1 MLFIQVVLLT
11 FFTSNQN
18 NNLQRIIESF
28 NLMNSNEII
37 SHFNESIQIS
47 IDGKTYS
54 ENSYKSSILL
64 DDFFTINDI
73 DSFNMIHKGKSGTS
87 LTYVIGEYLSDKKIY
102 KILIFVDTKKSGNK
116 IREIKIDQKE

>member
-64 DDFFTINDI
+64 DDFFTKNDI

-102 KILIFVDTKKSGNK
+102 KILIFVDTKKRGNK

>member
-47 IDGKTYS
+47 INGKTYS

-64 DDFFTINDI
+64 DDFFTKNDI

>member
-1 MLFIQVVLLT
+1 MLFTQVVLLT
-11 FFTSNQN
+11 FFTSHQN
-18 NNLQRIIESF
+18 DNLQRIIESF

-64 DDFFTINDI
+64 DDFFTKNDI

>member
-18 NNLQRIIESF
+18 DDLQRIIESF

-47 IDGKTYS
+47 IDGKTYN

-64 DDFFTINDI
+64 DDFFNKNDI
-73 DSFNMIHKGKSGTS
+73 DSFNMIHKGISGTS
-87 LTYVIGEYLSDKKIY
+87 LKYVIGEYLSDKKIY

>member
-47 IDGKTYS
+47 IDGKT
-54 ENSYKSSILL
+54 I
-64 DDFFTINDI
+64 
-73 DSFNMIHKGKSGTS
+73 M
-87 LTYVIGEYLSDKKIY
+87 KIA
-102 KILIFVDTKKSGNK
+102 
-116 IREIKIDQKE
+116 IKAQYY

>member
-18 NNLQRIIESF
+18 DNLQRIIESF

-64 DDFFTINDI
+64 DDFFNKNDI
-73 DSFNMIHKGKSGTS
+73 DSFNMIHMGKSETS
-87 LTYVIGEYLSDKKIY
+87 LIYLIGEYLSDNKIY
-102 KILIFVDTKKSGNK
+102 KILIFVDKKKSGNK
-116 IREIKIDQKE
+116 IREIKIEHKE

>member
-18 NNLQRIIESF
+18 DNLQRIIESF

-64 DDFFTINDI
+64 DDFFNKNDI
-73 DSFNMIHKGKSGTS
+73 DSFNMIHKGISGTS
-87 LTYVIGEYLSDKKIY
+87 LKYVIGEYLSDKKIY

>member
-18 NNLQRIIESF
+18 DNLQRIIESF

-47 IDGKTYS
+47 INGKTYS

-64 DDFFTINDI
+64 DDFFNKNDI
-73 DSFNMIHKGKSGTS
+73 DSFNMIHKGIYGTS
-87 LTYVIGEYLSDKKIY
+87 LKYVIGEYLSDKKIY

-116 IREIKIDQKE
+116 IREVKIDQKE

>member
-1 MLFIQVVLLT
+1 MLFTQVVLLT
-11 FFTSNQN
+11 FFTSHQN
-18 NNLQRIIESF
+18 DNLQRIIESF

-64 DDFFTINDI
+64 DDFFTKNDI

-116 IREIKIDQKE
+116 IREIKIDQKK

>member
-18 NNLQRIIESF
+18 DNLQRIIESF

-47 IDGKTYS
+47 IDGKTYN

-64 DDFFTINDI
+64 DDFFSKNDI

-102 KILIFVDTKKSGNK
+102 KILIFVDTKKNSNK

>member
-18 NNLQRIIESF
+18 DDLQRIIESF

-64 DDFFTINDI
+64 DDFFNKNDI
-73 DSFNMIHKGKSGTS
+73 DSFNMIHKGISGTS
-87 LTYVIGEYLSDKKIY
+87 LKYVIGEYLSDKKIY

>member
-47 IDGKTYS
+47 IDGKTYN

-64 DDFFTINDI
+64 DDFFNKNDI

-87 LTYVIGEYLSDKKIY
+87 LTYVIGEYLSDKNLNA
-102 KILIFVDTKKSGNK
+102 LICASATS
-116 IREIKIDQKE
+116 IT

>member
-18 NNLQRIIESF
+18 DNLQRIIESF

-64 DDFFTINDI
+64 YDFFNNIEI
-73 DSFNMIHKGKSGTS
+73 YSFNMIHLIKKFIKFLYSWIQKRM
-87 LTYVIGEYLSDKKIY
+87 VIK
-102 KILIFVDTKKSGNK
+102 
-116 IREIKIDQKE
+116 

>member
-1 MLFIQVVLLT
+1 MLFIQVVLLA

-37 SHFNESIQIS
+37 SHFNEPIQIS

-64 DDFFTINDI
+64 DDFFTKNDI

>member
-64 DDFFTINDI
+64 DDFFNKNDI
-73 DSFNMIHKGKSGTS
+73 DSFNMIHKGISGTS
-87 LTYVIGEYLSDKKIY
+87 LKYVIGEYLSDKKIY
-102 KILIFVDTKKSGNK
+102 TILIFVDTKKSGNK

>member
-47 IDGKTYS
+47 IDGKTYR

-64 DDFFTINDI
+64 DDFFNNNDI
-73 DSFNMIHKGKSGTS
+73 DSFNMIHMGKSGTS

>member
-18 NNLQRIIESF
+18 DNLQRIIESF

-64 DDFFTINDI
+64 DDFFNKNDI
-73 DSFNMIHKGKSGTS
+73 DSFNMIHRGESGTS

-102 KILIFVDTKKSGNK
+102 KILIFVDTKKNGNK

>member
-1 MLFIQVVLLT
+1 MLFTQVVLLT
-11 FFTSNQN
+11 FFTSHQN
-18 NNLQRIIESF
+18 DNLQRIIESF

-47 IDGKTYS
+47 INGKTYS

-64 DDFFTINDI
+64 DDFFTKNDI

>member
-18 NNLQRIIESF
+18 DNLQRIIESF

-64 DDFFTINDI
+64 DDFFNNNDI
-73 DSFNMIHKGKSGTS
+73 DSFNMILRGEAGTS

-102 KILIFVDTKKSGNK
+102 KILIFVDTKKNGNK

>member
-1 MLFIQVVLLT
+1 MLFIQVVLLA

-64 DDFFTINDI
+64 DDFFNKNDI
-73 DSFNMIHKGKSGTS
+73 DSFNMIHKGISGTS
-87 LTYVIGEYLSDKKIY
+87 LKYVIGEYLSDKKIY

>member
-1 MLFIQVVLLT
+1 MKSNLEILDVGEVHVKRPQLLIT
-11 FFTSNQN
+11 GGNGLVGSQ
-18 NNLQRIIESF
+18 LKSE
-28 NLMNSNEII
+28 LK
-37 SHFNESIQIS
+37 
-47 IDGKTYS
+47 IDSKIDLR
-54 ENSYKSSILL
+54 NRKIC
-64 DDFFTINDI
+64 DDFFNKNDI

>member
-18 NNLQRIIESF
+18 DNLQRIIESF

-64 DDFFTINDI
+64 DDFFNNNDI
-73 DSFNMIHKGKSGTS
+73 DSFNMINRGKSGTS

-102 KILIFVDTKKSGNK
+102 KILIFVDTKKNGNK

>member
-18 NNLQRIIESF
+18 DNLQRIIESF

-64 DDFFTINDI
+64 DDFFTKNDI

>member
-1 MLFIQVVLLT
+1 
-11 FFTSNQN
+11 
-18 NNLQRIIESF
+18 
-28 NLMNSNEII
+28 MNSNEII

-64 DDFFTINDI
+64 DDFFNKNDI
-73 DSFNMIHKGKSGTS
+73 DSFNMIHRGKSGTS

-102 KILIFVDTKKSGNK
+102 KILIFVDTKKNGNK

>member
-18 NNLQRIIESF
+18 DNLQRIIESF

-64 DDFFTINDI
+64 DDFFNKNDI
-73 DSFNMIHKGKSGTS
+73 DSFNMIHSGKSGTS

>member
-64 DDFFTINDI
+64 DDFFNKNDI

-116 IREIKIDQKE
+116 KREIKIDQKE

>member
-28 NLMNSNEII
+28 NLMNSNE
-37 SHFNESIQIS
+37 SIQIS

-64 DDFFTINDI
+64 DDFFNNNDI
-73 DSFNMIHKGKSGTS
+73 DSFNMIHRGKSGTS

-102 KILIFVDTKKSGNK
+102 KILIFVDTKKNGNK

>member
-47 IDGKTYS
+47 IDGKTYN

-64 DDFFTINDI
+64 DDFFNKNDF